1 MELHKK
7 GWELQRLVPRLLL
20 LVALLA
26 ALVAYRPG
34 LNGPFV
40 FDDGI
45 NVVNNQHLR
54 LSEFSRNSLNEV
66 VFSISNGQFRRP
78 LAMLSFAF
86 DFYLDR
92 NKAEPFLSAFT
103 FKVTNLVIH
112 LLNGIAVYFLTY
124 LLVALYRERRQA
136 ELSPVY
142 PAWLALAVSA
152 AWLLHPL
159 NLTSVLYV
167 VQRMASL
174 AALFSFTGLSVYL
187 LGRARLDNGQ
197 RGGRAAILVCLL
209 IFAPLALFSKENGIL
224 LPFLMLVVEVFLF
237 RFETRQPSARRFL
250 IVFFGVFVVLPALV
264 LSGYLAFHSDLLLA
278 GYARRDFVW
287 EERLMTEARVVWFYL
302 YQIILPNTAAMGIY
316 HDDFIISHSVLDPLT
331 TLPAILGILALVTG
345 VWFWRQRAPLVAFG
359 ICFFLVGHS
368 LESSIIPLELVHE
381 HRNYLP
387 MYGILLAFFHLLLN
401 PLLAVTTRLPRRVLG
416 VLLIPLFAAGTFS
429 RASDWSG
436 AESLW
441 AAEVRHHPESRR
453 ANTAMGDYYANALSF
468 DPLVKESNYQLA
480 RQAYENN
487 TALDRYDIGALF
499 GLLRLCELYAKPV
512 EKIWIADLVH
522 GLQSSSIPAN
532 TNEYLVVLASCLT
545 HAGCPLQL
553 SEVDQVIRAPLS
565 NSKVVGSDKA
575 LILYALTY
583 YLVNVR
589 HDYVAADV
597 AIRQAIALNP
607 QDINL
612 QLWLVTVLI
621 ASNRMAEARQQI
633 DFIKMIDTRNMRAKD
648 VALLEEQ
655 LTHGR

>member
-1 MELHKK
+1 M
-7 GWELQRLVPRLLL
+7 QRLTPRFLL
-20 LVALLA
+20 LVALLIA
-26 ALVAYRPG
+26 VIVYRPG

-54 LSEFSRNSLNEV
+54 MSEFSLDRLGEAA
-66 VFSISNGQFRRP
+66 FSIPNGLFRRP

-92 NKAEPFLSAFT
+92 DQIEPFPSAFT
-103 FKVTNLVIH
+103 FKLTNLVIH

-124 LLVALYRERRQA
+124 LLVALYRQRRQA
-136 ELSPVY
+136 ELSPMY

-174 AALFSFTGLSVYL
+174 AALFSFIGLSVYL
-187 LGRARLDNGQ
+187 LGRTRLDNGQ
-197 RGGRAAILVCLL
+197 RGGRAAILASLL
-209 IFAPLALFSKENGIL
+209 IFAPLAMFSKENGVL
-224 LPFLMLVVEVFLF
+224 LPFLMLAVEVILF
-237 RFETRQPSARRFL
+237 RFETMQPSARRFL
-250 IVFFGVFVVLPALV
+250 IVFFVVFVVLPALV
-264 LSGYLAFHSDLLLA
+264 LFGYLAFHGDWLLA
-278 GYARRDFVW
+278 GYARRDFTW
-287 EERLMTEARVVWFYL
+287 GERLMTEARVVWFYL
-302 YQIILPNTAAMGIY
+302 HQIVLPNIAGMGIY
-316 HDDFIISHSVLDPLT
+316 HDDFIVSHSVFDPPA
-331 TLPAILGILALVTG
+331 TLPAILGILVLVAG
-345 VWFWRQRAPLVAFG
+345 VWFWRQRQPLIAFG
-359 ICFFLVGHS
+359 IIFFLVGHS
-368 LESSIIPLELVHE
+368 LESTIIPLELVHE

-387 MYGILLAFFHLLLN
+387 MFGILLAFFHLLLN
-401 PLLAVTTRLPRRVLG
+401 PLHALTTRLPRRVLAI
-416 VLLIPLFAAGTFS
+416 LLIPLFAAGTFS

-441 AAEVRHHPESRR
+441 AAEVRHHPESSR
-453 ANTAMGDYYANALSF
+453 ANTAMGDYYANALSL
-468 DPLVKESNYQLA
+468 DPLAKESNYQLA

-487 TALDRYDIGALF
+487 TALDRYNIGALF
-499 GLLRLCELYAKPV
+499 GLLRLSELYARPV
-512 EKIWIADLVH
+512 EKIWVTDLVH
-522 GLQSSSIPAN
+522 GLQYASIPAN
-532 TNEYLVVLASCLT
+532 TNEHLIVLASCLT

-583 YLVNVR
+583 YLVNVQ

-633 DFIKMIDTRNMRAKD
+633 DFVKTIDTRNMRAKD

-655 LTHGR
+655 LTHGQ